1 MDHKMIFDLFKNI
14 IIKQN
19 EVLIKEIAKV
29 SELDEKYLIE
39 KYIKP
44 AYYLPIIS
52 KQLS

>member
-19 EVLIKEIAKV
+19 EVLIKEIAKQTG
-29 SELDEKYLIE
+29 LDETYLTE
-39 KYIKP
+39 KYIQP

-52 KQLS
+52 KQPS